1 MKKKSD
7 IKIIK
12 NFIEKY
18 EEKVEDITILLEI
31 LCNIGEDKEF
41 SELIKKMLEK
51 MKYIIILVKKY
62 VTKYIK

>member
-1 MKKKSD
+1 VKKKSD